1 MSGQDHDLPPLPP
14 DLAASVR
21 ALRSV
26 SPSEALVER
35 ALSKLPE
42 RRERPAAEGNERH
55 ERRLRASGRWG
66 WGAILA
72 APALA
77 AAAVAVVLA
86 GGRGAGSPAI
96 ERSEERAVALP
107 DDGHAWMHLDL
118 WTHHHADVPAVVH
131 LEVPEHVRVRLPDG
145 EGGALEQHCQQER
158 CAHRLTRY
166 RDEGPLSVAVA
177 QPGRYEIH
185 VLHES
190 EEARVRERFVLTAVR
205 D

>member
-1 MSGQDHDLPPLPP
+1 MSGHDHDLPPIPP
-14 DLAASVR
+14 DLAASMR
-21 ALRSV
+21 ALRSM

-35 ALSKLPE
+35 ALGKLPE
-42 RRERPAAEGNERH
+42 QPARPVTDGGD
-55 ERRLRASGRWG
+55 RAQRAGGRWG
-66 WGAILA
+66 WRALVA

-77 AAAVAVVLA
+77 ALALAVVMA
-86 GGRGAGSPAI
+86 VDRWASSPAI

-118 WTHHHADVPAVVH
+118 WTHRHADEPAVVH

-145 EGGALEQHCQQER
+145 EGGAMEQHCEQER
-158 CAHRLTRY
+158 CSHRVTRY
-166 RDEGPLSVAVA
+166 RGEAPLSVAVA

-185 VLHES
+185 VRHES
-190 EEARVRERFVLTAVR
+190 NEARVRERFVVTAVR

>member
-1 MSGQDHDLPPLPP
+1 MSGHDHDLPPLPP
-14 DLAASVR
+14 DLAASMR
-21 ALRSV
+21 ALRSM
-26 SPSEALVER
+26 SPSETLIER

-42 RRERPAAEGNERH
+42 QRERPPAERPERPQPT
-55 ERRLRASGRWG
+55 SGRWR

-77 AAAVAVVLA
+77 AAALAAVLA
-86 GGRGAGSPAI
+86 GGGDESSPAI
-96 ERSEERAVALP
+96 ERSEELAVALP
-107 DDGHAWMHLDL
+107 DDGQAWMHLDL
-118 WTHHHADVPAVVH
+118 WTHHHADGPAVVH

-158 CAHRLTRY
+158 CALRLTRY
-166 RDEGPLSVAVA
+166 RDEAPLSVAVA